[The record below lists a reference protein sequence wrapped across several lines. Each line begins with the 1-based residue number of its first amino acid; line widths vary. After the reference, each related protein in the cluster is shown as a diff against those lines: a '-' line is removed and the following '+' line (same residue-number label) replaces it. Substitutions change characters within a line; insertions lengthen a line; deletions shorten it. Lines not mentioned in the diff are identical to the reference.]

1 MLVFLLVTVMEYL
14 SKSDNVA
21 NVYAFTCSAK
31 KSQSPKNEENTRRC
45 AEQGPV
51 QPADWRKYTELK
63 KK

>member
-51 QPADWRKYTELK
+51 QPAD
-63 KK
+63 